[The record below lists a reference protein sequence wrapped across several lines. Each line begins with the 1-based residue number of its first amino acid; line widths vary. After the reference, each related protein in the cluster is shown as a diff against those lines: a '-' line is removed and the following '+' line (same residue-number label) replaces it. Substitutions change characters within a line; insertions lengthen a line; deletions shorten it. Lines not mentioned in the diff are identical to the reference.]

1 MSDPDARQKSE
12 FFVGPPPFAGP
23 GPADDHG
30 GRTHT
35 REEPP
40 QDRENRDRDTL
51 EGNIWDRLGP
61 SQVSTKRE
69 RIATLA
75 REIPDQAIHALSRYL
90 DEDWLL
96 TACARTR
103 KDGAVGI
110 DQETWAD
117 FAENILER
125 LTSLRDRA
133 HSGRY
138 FAPPVRR
145 VHIPK
150 GTGSETRPDH
160 RGGGA
165 RS

>member
-1 MSDPDARQKSE
+1 M
-12 FFVGPPPFAGP
+12 
-23 GPADDHG
+23 
-30 GRTHT
+30 
-35 REEPP
+35 
-40 QDRENRDRDTL
+40 
-51 EGNIWDRLGP
+51 
-61 SQVSTKRE
+61 STKRE

-75 REIPDQAIHALSRYL
+75 RGMPDKALTALCRDL

-110 DQETWAD
+110 DQETGAD

-133 HSGRY
+133 HSGSY

-145 VHIPK
+145 VHILK
-150 GTGSETRPDH
+150 GTGPETRPDH
-160 RGGGA
+160 RSGGA
-165 RS
+165 RYRRSRTRCCSGPS